1 MHRYEITRRESHQHR
16 AGHFTLLVDGLDAEV
31 TVDPS
36 QFAAKA
42 LREAMA
48 EGLTAPDA
56 LLIRSDE
63 IAAEYAARA
72 LERRVERLRAGSLIP
87 GGIPFGIDGQLA
99 TQRINRTPR
108 RDEAAAVEA
117 FLNRGL
123 LCGLTKQQRAERV
136 NRPKVDCD
144 DEWRKNRL
152 ALIARREEELR
163 GVLFKLTGQT
173 TTPEGTPIS
182 ELCGPLLIA
191 FAMCHVEISTKSR
204 EVKFPRVLRMLC
216 SELKALRAPILCASH
231 GFQYAYTQYLTGTV
245 NLASDDIRIWP
256 LMTNTT
262 VDTERDAKDQFSDFT
277 TVDEFDGANYS
288 SGGLALDSQ
297 AVAVDDANDR
307 AEFDAADE
315 TVASLGAGTR
325 SIQGV
330 CLGKFNTNTASSMP
344 LHWIEFS
351 SNRTPDGGDFTF
363 QFNAEGIL
371 QAADG

>member
-1 MHRYEITRRESHQHR
+1 MSAKYEIVRRESHQHR

-56 LLIRSDE
+56 LAIRSGE
-63 IAAEYAARA
+63 IAAEYATRA
-72 LERRVERLRAGSLIP
+72 LERRAERLRAGSLIP
-87 GGIPFGIDGQLA
+87 GGIPFGSDGQLA
-99 TQRINRTPR
+99 TKRLPRTPR

-117 FLNRGL
+117 FLHRGL
-123 LCGLTKQQRAERV
+123 LRGLTKQQRAERV

-152 ALIARREEELR
+152 ALIARREEELAAAKAAGGPKAGR
-163 GVLFKLTGQT
+163 IIHML
-173 TTPEGTPIS
+173 ER
-182 ELCGPLLIA
+182 ELA
-191 FAMCHVEISTKSR
+191 A
-204 EVKFPRVLRMLC
+204 
-216 SELKALRAPILCASH
+216 LKAPILCASH

-363 QFNAEGIL
+363 VFNAEGIL